1 MNDILQAIMDA
12 DTALQRVQEGLERFE
27 SVKPG
32 TQQVGQTQYF
42 NCPCGTPVHYG
53 DRYCRMCG
61 RRIRW
66 DG

>member
-1 MNDILQAIMDA
+1 MTDALQAVMDA
-12 DTALQRVQEGLERFE
+12 IQALQRVQDGLERFE
-27 SVKPG
+27 SVRPD

-42 NCPCGTPVHYG
+42 NCPCGSPVHYG

-61 RRIRW
+61 RGLRW